1 MVTVQNVPGTLGE
14 RHRASGVPA
23 VLEDKER
30 ASMYK
35 ILIVED
41 DLTIAKTIQS
51 HLTRWDYEVHLVLMD
66 ILLPFYNGFHWC
78 SQIRTISK
86 VPIIFVSSANDNM
99 NIVMAMNMGGDDFI
113 EKPFDLNV
121 LTAKIQALLRRTYS
135 FQGQLSVLEYQGV
148 ILNLN
153 DATVIYQ
160 DQKLDLTKNDFKIL
174 QILMENAGKI
184 VKRERIMERLWE
196 SDEFID
202 DNTLTV
208 NITRLRR
215 KLEGIGVENYIATKK
230 GIGYLIE

>member
-1 MVTVQNVPGTLGE
+1 
-14 RHRASGVPA
+14 
-23 VLEDKER
+23 
-30 ASMYK
+30 MYK

-41 DLTIAKTIQS
+41 DETIAGGLKN
-51 HLTRWDYEVHLVLMD
+51 HLGKWNYQAECMTDFKDVMGKFVEFEPQLVLLD
-66 ILLPFYNGFHWC
+66 IVLPFFNGFHWC
-78 SQIRTISK
+78 QEIRKISK
-86 VPIIFVSSANDNM
+86 VPIIFLSSANDNM

-121 LTAKIQALLRRTYS
+121 LTAKIQALFRRTYA
-135 FQGQLSVLEYQGV
+135 FAEQQKQLEHGGV

-153 DATVIYQ
+153 DATVLYQ
-160 DQKLDLTKNDFKIL
+160 EEKLDLTKNDFKIL

-184 VKRERIMERLWE
+184 VRRDQIMERLWE

-208 NITRLRR
+208 NVTRLRK
-215 KLEGIGVENYIATKK
+215 KLESVGVRDYIITKK

>member
-1 MVTVQNVPGTLGE
+1 
-14 RHRASGVPA
+14 
-23 VLEDKER
+23 
-30 ASMYK
+30 MYK

-41 DLTIAKTIQS
+41 DETIARLLRE
-51 HLTRWDYEVHLVLMD
+51 HLEKWGYQARCAEDFKQVAKEFKEYAPHLVLMD
-66 ILLPFYNGFHWC
+66 IGLPFYNGFHWC
-78 SQIRTISK
+78 TQIRKTSH
-86 VPIIFVSSANDNM
+86 VPIIFLSSANDNM

-121 LTAKIQALLRRTYS
+121 LTAKIQALFRRTYA
-135 FQGQLSVLEYQGV
+135 FAEQQNQLEHGGV

-153 DATVIYQ
+153 DATVLYQ
-160 DQKLDLTKNDFKIL
+160 EEKLDLTKNDFKIL

-184 VKRERIMERLWE
+184 VRRDQIMERLWE

-208 NITRLRR
+208 NVTRLRK
-215 KLEGIGVENYIATKK
+215 KLESVGVRDYIITKK